1 MRGRLVAAGVLA
13 LWTLVSLAHLT
24 RLADRAEMPPGQ
36 DLLAFLA
43 FAEQAIP
50 TDAGYLYVQP
60 GEFGADTGDGPRLR
74 YELYPRRYEDVR
86 ASEDEVS
93 VRELLRREG
102 LGFIVVP
109 DAATFPATHWL
120 QQPRDWLR
128 RLELDGKRYV
138 LAVVDGA

>member
-24 RLADRAEMPPGQ
+24 RLADVAEMPPGQ
-36 DLLAFLA
+36 ELLAVLA
-43 FAEQAIP
+43 VAEQAIA

-86 ASEDEVS
+86 AGEDEGS

-109 DAATFPATHWL
+109 DAPTYPATHWL